1 VTNAG
6 KLPSGSISRPQFES
20 GEPVGKVYRLA
31 ASKPSYV
38 NLPGPGNSVSEVE
51 SPPGSSLLGLEQ
63 IALASNPA
71 IQQASAQIS
80 SLQGEKLQAS
90 LKPNPTF
97 GYSGGEVGNEG
108 RAGQQ
113 GVYFGREFES
123 QTKRNLR
130 MCVVDAEIAAAT
142 ALLQIQEQRVLT
154 DVRQRY
160 YQVLVSQQKVQVL
173 GDFGSQ
179 IESSAEIA
187 QKLYEGREVTRIAA
201 LQSALQVK
209 NLMIA
214 RNQAD
219 NELQAA
225 YASLAAVCGMADGLT
240 TDGLSGNPDPE
251 PDVLNGGFTLQ
262 RILESSPEITRASLM
277 LDRNQREVARQ
288 KGELIRNVDLQ
299 STLNYDNN
307 SDYMISNLQITIP
320 IQVNNRNQGNIRA
333 ATARVQAAGN
343 AIDKQVLDLKQ
354 RFAQAE
360 REFQNAQFQIAQYR
374 NEILP
379 AAEDVLGLASE
390 GFRAGE
396 ASYLELLTAQRSLLD
411 AKLGYLDSLQGFWTA
426 KALLDGNLLQDSLAN

>member
-1 VTNAG
+1 M
-6 KLPSGSISRPQFES
+6 
-20 GEPVGKVYRLA
+20 YRLA